1 MSEKQT
7 WPKMQK
13 MKEAGERISML
24 TAYDYSSAS
33 MAEKAG
39 VDILLV
45 GDSLSN
51 VVQGNDTTLLATVD
65 EMIYH
70 TKAVRRGAPNTCII
84 CDMPFGSYEIS
95 IEEGVRNAVR
105 IIKETG
111 CDGVKLEG
119 GAERAELIKAITQ
132 ASVPVMAHI
141 GMTPQKIA
149 QMGSFAV
156 QGKSVEAA
164 QRLLD
169 DAKALEAAGAVQVL
183 MECVPTPLAAK
194 ITESLTVPTIGIGA
208 GNGCTGQVLVWYDM
222 AGMYDKFTPKFVK
235 KYIEAG
241 ALITQAMADYVKEVK
256 EGTFPDEAHSFGLKN
271 AEDIL
276 PRLY

>member
-1 MSEKQT
+1 MSEKRT

-13 MKEAGERISML
+13 MKEAGEKIAML
-24 TAYDYSSAS
+24 TAYDYSSSS

-39 VDILLV
+39 IDIILV

-51 VVQGNDTTLLATVD
+51 VVQGNDTTLPTTVD

-70 TKAVRRGAPNTCII
+70 AKAVRRGAPNTCII
-84 CDMPFGSYEIS
+84 TDMPFGSYEIS

-105 IIKETG
+105 ILKETG

-119 GAERAELIKAITQ
+119 GAERADLIKAITD
-132 ASVPVMAHI
+132 ASVPVVAHI

-149 QMGSFAV
+149 QMGSFGV

-164 QRLLD
+164 QKLLD
-169 DAKALEAAGAVQVL
+169 DAKKLEAAGAVQLV
-183 MECVPTPLAAK
+183 MECVPTPLATK
-194 ITESLTVPTIGIGA
+194 ISEALTIPTIGIGA
-208 GNGCTGQVLVWYDM
+208 GNGCDGQVLVWYDM
-222 AGMYDKFTPKFVK
+222 AGMYDKFCPKFVK
-235 KYIEAG
+235 KYAEAG

-256 EGTFPDEAHSFGLKN
+256 DGSFPDEAHSFGLKN
-271 AEDIL
+271 AEEIL

>member
-51 VVQGNDTTLLATVD
+51 VVQGNDTTLPATVD

-208 GNGCTGQVLVWYDM
+208 GNDCTGQVLVWYDM

-256 EGTFPDEAHSFGLKN
+256 DGTFPDEAHSFGLKN

>member
-1 MSEKQT
+1 MSEKRT

-13 MKEAGERISML
+13 MKEAGEKIAML
-24 TAYDYSSAS
+24 TAYDYSSSS

-39 VDILLV
+39 IDIILV

-51 VVQGNDTTLLATVD
+51 VVQGNDTTLPATVD

-70 TKAVRRGAPNTCII
+70 AKAVRRGAPNTCII
-84 CDMPFGSYEIS
+84 TDMPFGSYEIS

-105 IIKETG
+105 ILKETG

-119 GAERAELIKAITQ
+119 GAERADLIKAITD
-132 ASVPVMAHI
+132 ASVPVVAHI

-149 QMGSFAV
+149 QMGSFGV

-164 QRLLD
+164 QKLLD
-169 DAKALEAAGAVQVL
+169 DAKKLEAAGAVQLV
-183 MECVPTPLAAK
+183 MECVPTPLATK
-194 ITESLTVPTIGIGA
+194 ISEALTIPTIGIGA
-208 GNGCTGQVLVWYDM
+208 GNGCDGQVLVWYDM
-222 AGMYDKFTPKFVK
+222 AGMYDKFCPKFVK
-235 KYIEAG
+235 KYAEAG

-256 EGTFPDEAHSFGLKN
+256 DGSFPDEAHSFGLKN
-271 AEDIL
+271 AEEIL

>member
-1 MSEKQT
+1 MAEKKT

-13 MKEAGERISML
+13 MKAEGEKIAML
-24 TAYDYSSAS
+24 TAYDYASAS

-39 VDILLV
+39 VDIILV
-45 GDSLSN
+45 GDSVGN
-51 VVQGNDTTLLATVD
+51 VVQGQDNTLPVTVD

-70 TKAVRRGAPNTCII
+70 TKAVKRGAPNTCII
-84 CDMPFGSYEIS
+84 TDMPFGSYEVS
-95 IEEGVRNAVR
+95 IEEGVRNAIR
-105 IIKETG
+105 ILKETG

-119 GAERAELIKAITQ
+119 GAERAELIKALTE

-156 QGKSVEAA
+156 QGKSVEDAQKLLEAA
-164 QRLLD
+164 
-169 DAKALEAAGAVQVL
+169 KVLEAAGAVQVL
-183 MECVPTPLAAK
+183 MECVPTPLATM
-194 ITESLTVPTIGIGA
+194 ITDALEVPTIGIGA

-222 AGMYDKFTPKFVK
+222 AGMYDKFCPKFVK
-235 KYIEAG
+235 KYAEAG
-241 ALITQAMADYVKEVK
+241 KLITEAMAEYVSEVK
-256 EGTFPDEAHSFGLKN
+256 SGAFPDEAHSFAMKN
-271 AEDIL
+271 ADEIL

>member
-1 MSEKQT
+1 MSENQP

-51 VVQGNDTTLLATVD
+51 VVQGNDTTLPATVD

-271 AEDIL
+271 VEDIL

>member
-13 MKEAGERISML
+13 MKEAGEKIAML
-24 TAYDYSSAS
+24 TAYDYASSS

-39 VDILLV
+39 VDIILV

-51 VVQGNDTTLLATVD
+51 VVQGNDTTLPATMD

-84 CDMPFGSYEIS
+84 TDMPFGSYEVS
-95 IEEGVRNAVR
+95 IEEGVRNAIR
-105 IIKETG
+105 ILKETG

-119 GAERAELIKAITQ
+119 GAERAELIKAITA

-149 QMGSFAV
+149 QMGNFGV

-164 QRLLD
+164 QKLLD
-169 DAKALEAAGAVQVL
+169 NAKKLEAAGAVQVL

-194 ITESLTVPTIGIGA
+194 ITEALTVPTIGIGA

-222 AGMYDKFTPKFVK
+222 AGMYDKFCPKFVK
-235 KYIEAG
+235 KYAEAG

-256 EGTFPDEAHSFGLKN
+256 DGSFPDEAHSFGLKN
-271 AEDIL
+271 AEEIL

>member
-51 VVQGNDTTLLATVD
+51 VIQGNDTTLPATVD

-95 IEEGVRNAVR
+95 VEEGVRNAVR

-149 QMGSFAV
+149 QMGSFGV

-164 QRLLD
+164 QRLLN

-183 MECVPTPLAAK
+183 MECVPSPLAAK

-271 AEDIL
+271 AEEIL

>member
-13 MKEAGERISML
+13 MKEAGEKIAML
-24 TAYDYSSAS
+24 TAYDYASSS

-39 VDILLV
+39 VDIILV

-51 VVQGNDTTLLATVD
+51 VVQGNDTTLPATMD

-84 CDMPFGSYEIS
+84 TDMPFGSYEVS
-95 IEEGVRNAVR
+95 IEEGVRNAIR
-105 IIKETG
+105 ILKETG

-119 GAERAELIKAITQ
+119 GAERAELIKAITA

-149 QMGSFAV
+149 QMGNFGV

-164 QRLLD
+164 QKLLD
-169 DAKALEAAGAVQVL
+169 DAKKLEAAGAVQVL

-194 ITESLTVPTIGIGA
+194 ITEALTVPTIGIGA

-222 AGMYDKFTPKFVK
+222 AGMYDKFCPKFVK
-235 KYIEAG
+235 KYAEAG
-241 ALITQAMADYVKEVK
+241 ALIIQAMADYVKEVK
-256 EGTFPDEAHSFGLKN
+256 DGSFPDEAHSFGLKN
-271 AEDIL
+271 AEEIL

>member
-13 MKEAGERISML
+13 MKEAGEKIAML
-24 TAYDYSSAS
+24 TAYDYASSS

-39 VDILLV
+39 VDIILV

-51 VVQGNDTTLLATVD
+51 VVQGNDTTLPATVD

-84 CDMPFGSYEIS
+84 TDMPFGSYEVS
-95 IEEGVRNAVR
+95 IEEGVRNAIR
-105 IIKETG
+105 ILKETG

-119 GAERAELIKAITQ
+119 GAERAELIKAITA

-149 QMGSFAV
+149 QMGSFGV

-164 QRLLD
+164 QKLLD
-169 DAKALEAAGAVQVL
+169 DAKKLEAAGAVQVL

-194 ITESLTVPTIGIGA
+194 ITEALTVPTIGIGA

-222 AGMYDKFTPKFVK
+222 AGMYDKFCPKFVK
-235 KYIEAG
+235 KYAEAG

-256 EGTFPDEAHSFGLKN
+256 DGSFPDEAHSFGLKN
-271 AEDIL
+271 AEEIL

>member
-13 MKEAGERISML
+13 MKEAGEKIAML
-24 TAYDYSSAS
+24 TAYDYASSS

-39 VDILLV
+39 VDIILV

-51 VVQGNDTTLLATVD
+51 VVQGNDTTLPATVD

-84 CDMPFGSYEIS
+84 TDMPFGSYEVS
-95 IEEGVRNAVR
+95 IEEGVRNAIR
-105 IIKETG
+105 ILKETG

-119 GAERAELIKAITQ
+119 GAERAELIKAITA

-149 QMGSFAV
+149 QMGNFGV

-164 QRLLD
+164 QKLLD
-169 DAKALEAAGAVQVL
+169 DAKKLEAAGAVQVL

-194 ITESLTVPTIGIGA
+194 ITEALTVPTIGIGA

-222 AGMYDKFTPKFVK
+222 AGMYDKFCPKFVK
-235 KYIEAG
+235 KYAEAG

-256 EGTFPDEAHSFGLKN
+256 DGSFPDEAHSFGLKN
-271 AEDIL
+271 AEEIL

>member
-13 MKEAGERISML
+13 MKEAGEKIAML
-24 TAYDYSSAS
+24 TAYDYASSS

-39 VDILLV
+39 VDIILV

-51 VVQGNDTTLLATVD
+51 VVQGNDTTLPATMD

-84 CDMPFGSYEIS
+84 TDMPFGSYEVS
-95 IEEGVRNAVR
+95 IEEGVRNAIR
-105 IIKETG
+105 ILKETG

-119 GAERAELIKAITQ
+119 GAERAELIKAITA

-149 QMGSFAV
+149 QMGNFGV

-164 QRLLD
+164 QKLLD
-169 DAKALEAAGAVQVL
+169 DAKKLEAAGAVQVL

-194 ITESLTVPTIGIGA
+194 ITEALTVPTIGIGA

-222 AGMYDKFTPKFVK
+222 AGMYDKFCPKFVK
-235 KYIEAG
+235 KYAEAG

-256 EGTFPDEAHSFGLKN
+256 DGSLPDEAHSFGLKN
-271 AEDIL
+271 AEEIL

>member
-13 MKEAGERISML
+13 MKEAGEKIAML
-24 TAYDYSSAS
+24 TAYDYASSS

-39 VDILLV
+39 VDIILV

-51 VVQGNDTTLLATVD
+51 VVQGNDTTLPATVD

-70 TKAVRRGAPNTCII
+70 TKAVRRGAPNTCNITDI
-84 CDMPFGSYEIS
+84 PFGSYEVS
-95 IEEGVRNAVR
+95 IEEGVRNAIR
-105 IIKETG
+105 ILKETG

-119 GAERAELIKAITQ
+119 GAERAELIKAITA

-149 QMGSFAV
+149 QMGSFGV

-164 QRLLD
+164 QKLLD
-169 DAKALEAAGAVQVL
+169 DAKKLEAAGAVQVL

-194 ITESLTVPTIGIGA
+194 ITEALTVPTIGIGA

-222 AGMYDKFTPKFVK
+222 AGMYDKFCPKFVK
-235 KYIEAG
+235 KYAEAG

-256 EGTFPDEAHSFGLKN
+256 DGSFPDEAHSFGLKN
-271 AEDIL
+271 AEEIL

>member
-51 VVQGNDTTLLATVD
+51 VVQGNDTTLPATVD

-208 GNGCTGQVLVWYDM
+208 GNDCTGQVLVWYDM